1 MMKLNKLLPEEK
13 DPGPNFF
20 NSSSNDRDQQS
31 FFSFIDADGEKL
43 QIFLKTSTHY
53 VGLIREI
60 LINKRVIDSTHRK

>member
-1 MMKLNKLLPEEK
+1 MMKLNKLIPEEK

-20 NSSSNDRDQQS
+20 NSPSNDRDQQS
-31 FFSFIDADGEKL
+31 FFFIDADGEKL

-60 LINKRVIDSTHRK
+60 LTNKMVIDTTHRK